1 MFRAAD
7 TSCDSSNITDYWTVQ
22 HQKHAYRHHVNKL
35 NGSHFLKRKRHSRIA
50 LIFSKRMKCLFFYQ
64 RCFKKIFSKKVNS
77 AYLMKRRK
85 NNGNWLTESPIVPW
99 VSGVIDCFLWCW
111 SWGVLV
117 FQCEKVLINAKR
129 KVYSSAYVRWEIDL
143 WCQYK
148 LFTWS
153 GKIAHIDG
161 ASKCCWTMKWT
172 TSGVQRD
179 GGSSSLPTTVL

>member
-1 MFRAAD
+1 MPF
-7 TSCDSSNITDYWTVQ
+7 
-22 HQKHAYRHHVNKL
+22 
-35 NGSHFLKRKRHSRIA
+35 
-50 LIFSKRMKCLFFYQ
+50 FFYQ

-129 KVYSSAYVRWEIDL
+129 EVCSSAYVRWEIDL
-143 WCQYK
+143 WCQ
-148 LFTWS
+148 S
-153 GKIAHIDG
+153 N
-161 ASKCCWTMKWT
+161 
-172 TSGVQRD
+172 
-179 GGSSSLPTTVL
+179 SLPEVERLPTLMEHQNAAEQWSELLLGCSEMGALHHCQLQSCRNDFFFLRLLPTKHVM